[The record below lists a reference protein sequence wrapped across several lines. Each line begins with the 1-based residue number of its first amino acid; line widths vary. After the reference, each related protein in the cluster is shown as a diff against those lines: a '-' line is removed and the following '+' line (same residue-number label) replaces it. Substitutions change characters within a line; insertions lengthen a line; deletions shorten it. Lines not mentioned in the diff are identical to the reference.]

1 MLCALLAGTF
11 SMTSCTDYLEK
22 DAESVLQKEDAF
34 KNFNNFQGFVEVMY
48 NVIPDVAKS
57 HWTSCF
63 NWGEDEVHTFDS
75 SWANSVFIAMVD
87 NGNYSGYIN
96 NSSCYLDRSWAVDQI
111 RGSAGARFDKLSGE
125 VAGMPFARQTLA

>member
-87 NGNYSGYIN
+87 NGNYRGYIN
-96 NSSCYLDRSWAVDQI
+96 NSSCYLDRPWAVDQI
-111 RGSAGARFDKLSGE
+111 RVQVHVLTSLSGE

>member
-1 MLCALLAGTF
+1 MHILLHVVSILVSKLHFNVIKMKKSLIYMLCALLAGTF

-57 HWTSCF
+57 H
-63 NWGEDEVHTFDS
+63 
-75 SWANSVFIAMVD
+75 
-87 NGNYSGYIN
+87 
-96 NSSCYLDRSWAVDQI
+96 
-111 RGSAGARFDKLSGE
+111 
-125 VAGMPFARQTLA
+125 